1 METFLSLAGLGKL
14 KDQQQIAL
22 KLHRAF
28 PDETVYLNWALL
40 SMILQEP
47 GRSNSHTGERCP
59 MSISIAY
66 RCLQTLLNQCV
77 KLKTQSPDPSTPT
90 ELEDPNNF
98 WMVLQVLEMVGQFY
112 PGDDGSKVVGI
123 SKLKYPESLF
133 EPSSTSGRFRSTP
146 ASTAPEEASALS
158 QLASLSI
165 ESPPVPNRDIDCGRP
180 ELPQYIA
187 RAREDYF
194 KIFDSSLGQM
204 MRLKYLNLELMWR
217 QRAVEWAN
225 SAGLKELIDRMK
237 KRLESDDHNWSTMI
251 TLNQGASN
259 LLRIDESS
267 GSNEYDL
274 VDHLY
279 LELNAK
285 QNAQNC
291 IERGY
296 ALARVDLRC
305 RVRDPSLTELKD
317 SFHPLAENL
326 DQLVLSYFEQFG
338 EKTCCFDD
346 LAPYFKLLSTDELEK
361 LRVALAQH
369 RKTEIEQ
376 DPSSSESFLRKQISL
391 EKILRSIALPLGD
404 KHVAESTRLLRS
416 YFKYLPLGKDLPT
429 TTLQPAD
436 GMALLA
442 AQALIEDW
450 EGPNGSVANLYAACY
465 VLEGCLARSA
475 QQYQARSLLI
485 RLYRLLGA
493 LPPSFNHFVEFGI
506 KHIQHDTLSHLGLDR
521 CSIFFG
527 HTYPPAY
534 ENGEKIQHLQAFDL
548 IEYPATFYEHIE
560 ADTST
565 WISKCYMSGNYIKV
579 EDLSF
584 FKRQINCSLQKRVL
598 RMERVRLLLFEKT
611 RWSLMNTSR
620 TKGTP
625 RVKSD
630 PDDECPFWD
639 PSEVEMNLSEIFSA
653 CRPTIDNRDFTV
665 IPDCRSWSTS
675 GTCHQTNL
683 GPPLGNLWL
692 YTMSLTYTW
701 MFKPQRTYGD
711 HLRLRQPDKFPE
723 CTSFEVD
730 LFHYSKAFITL
741 ICCEEPRL
749 LGSYSQS
756 LVGFFQRRND
766 ELEAFTNTSAD
777 ASGSRRPVPPSQL
790 LAIIHCAYEG
800 LCFLEVAHERYSDPS
815 WNLFSKGKMIAQTI
829 KTTRTKILAKVQT
842 MDLLIQKVLDGINH
856 DLLLEDDSSP
866 RVIPKCLFAS
876 LQMPP
881 PWAGEP
887 IEGFGTLGDWNQSL
901 SKLFLDQRD
910 TLIGWHSL
918 IKLYISSTS

>member
-47 GRSNSHTGERCP
+47 GRSNNTPESMCQTQD
-59 MSISIAY
+59 SISGP
-66 RCLQTLLNQCV
+66 LNSDRARGPEQF
-77 KLKTQSPDPSTPT
+77 LDGAPS
-90 ELEDPNNF
+90 
-98 WMVLQVLEMVGQFY
+98 LEMVGQFY

-274 VDHLY
+274 
-279 LELNAK
+279 K
-285 QNAQNC
+285 
-291 IERGY
+291 IWI
-296 ALARVDLRC
+296 
-305 RVRDPSLTELKD
+305 S
-317 SFHPLAENL
+317 
-326 DQLVLSYFEQFG
+326 SYFLTLSNLAK
-338 EKTCCFDD
+338 KTCCFDD
-346 LAPYFKLLSTDELEK
+346 LAPYLKLLSTDELEK

-391 EKILRSIALPLGD
+391 EKFSDLSPYLLETSMSPNPPGYLGATSNTC
-404 KHVAESTRLLRS
+404 HW
-416 YFKYLPLGKDLPT
+416 DLPT

-790 LAIIHCAYEG
+790 LAIIHCAYEVCSTVDRHSSNITDLG
-800 LCFLEVAHERYSDPS
+800 SLTGIMFPRGAHERYSDPS

-887 IEGFGTLGDWNQSL
+887 MRFGTLGDWNQSL